1 MSSIVSKLTPKDK
14 KALALFYETETY
26 NSFIKLI
33 KIVKANAASKALSA
47 VDFYEV
53 KQLQGQKAALD
64 RLEEELR
71 ENYKQDQKS

>member
-1 MSSIVSKLTPKDK
+1 MSIVSRLTPKDK

-26 NSFIKLI
+26 SSFIKLL
-33 KIVKANAASKALSA
+33 KLVKANAATKALTA

-64 RLEEELR
+64 RLEEELKS
-71 ENYKQDQKS
+71 NYKLDQKT